1 MAPSPS
7 DSAVLALWQLSV
19 VFDAHLA
26 AQLSTMDLSVA
37 AFRLVGEVSRAPE
50 GLRQGQLAKR
60 LGVRPPT
67 VSAAVAR
74 LEASG
79 ILRRVPDPDDPR
91 ARRVCMAPGA
101 DLQPGVDVL
110 ATIESRLL
118 AGQTEEQRRAT
129 IDLLNALT
137 RRLQEPT

>member
-1 MAPSPS
+1 MKITPQYMT
-7 DSAVLALWQLSV
+7 VLALWQLSIA
-19 VFDAHLA
+19 FDAHLA
-26 AQLSTMDLSVA
+26 AQLASLDLSVA
-37 AFRLVGEVSRAPE
+37 AFRLMGEVQQAPD
-50 GLRQGQLAKR
+50 GLRQGELAKR

-79 ILRRVPDPDDPR
+79 LLCRVPDPDDPR

-101 DLQPGVDVL
+101 DLQAGTD
-110 ATIESRLL
+110 LL
-118 AGQTEEQRRAT
+118 ARMEAQLTQGASPQQRQDT

-137 RRLQEPT
+137 KRLQEPS